1 MKRTFEKVSNNFFNH
16 LSSAANI
23 KSAEAQFEVDH
34 IEYFTTLVS
43 VSIPKT
49 VESLRK
55 FSSRLELAIE
65 LEKELYICSE
75 THTGELLE

>member
-16 LSSAANI
+16 LLSANNI
-23 KSAEAQFEVDH
+23 KSTRVQFEVDH
-34 IEYFTTLVS
+34 IEYFTILAS
-43 VSIPKT
+43 VRIPKT

-55 FSSRLELAIE
+55 FSILLNLAIE
-65 LEKELYICSE
+65 LEKALYICSE